1 MNCVV
6 ISCLF
11 VVVSSPANNGMSY
24 MNDSSSENA
33 SETLMDK
40 FNKEI
45 FSYLIQFFQ
54 AHVLRPVKGGHHCI
68 VSIYFLFRIIIN
80 INPLIIIGII
90 TTVMIID
97 QQVLREI

>member
-54 AHVLRPVKGGHHCI
+54 AHVLRPVKGNTLYCLPQDCSLVGNPEVGNFVKGGQHHCFNI
-68 VSIYFLFRIIIN
+68 FLH
-80 INPLIIIGII
+80 
-90 TTVMIID
+90 
-97 QQVLREI
+97 